1 MKKLFCVFLA
11 LSVMLFA
18 FPFSVSAASGIS
30 VETVNTYLQA
40 GETVYL
46 DITFSVGKYVQAFEF
61 TVTYDPDVLTFKE
74 ASDGIYNN
82 YEPGKIKYVD
92 VGSGSTDT
100 VTFAFRTK
108 AAGEASVSFTEVAA
122 ADIDE
127 YSFPDFTYN
136 FTVDKATRGDVDGN
150 GNINATDLAALKLY
164 LAGSILSVSDY
175 ADYNKDSLVDA
186 TDLAALKQYLAEG

>member
-1 MKKLFCVFLA
+1 MIFMYFNKEIMMKKLFCVFLA

-92 VGSGSTDT
+92 VGSGSTD
-100 VTFAFRTK
+100 
-108 AAGEASVSFTEVAA
+108 VSIEV
-122 ADIDE
+122 D
-127 YSFPDFTYN
+127 
-136 FTVDKATRGDVDGN
+136 DGN
-150 GNINATDLAALKLY
+150 AVVNGM
-164 LAGSILSVSDY
+164 
-175 ADYNKDSLVDA
+175 
-186 TDLAALKQYLAEG
+186 